1 MKRPI
6 SLIAALMMAVIP
18 AAACTSAIVAAKATR
33 HGRPLLWKNR
43 DTSIIDNKVEY
54 IAPAAPGE
62 LSYVA
67 LFNAK
72 DSRLEEAWMGMNEA
86 GFAVMN
92 TASYNLKD
100 DNLPESAMD
109 KEGLIMTK
117 ALKSCKTVDDFARL
131 LDSLQRPLGVEANF
145 GVIDA
150 SGDGAFFEANNHSY
164 KRFNISDAPDGVLI
178 RTNFSEGGRPG
189 EGLGQARF
197 SDAEYLIRPRVGSI
211 TPEFLTEEVSRSFYH
226 APSGHDMA
234 RTTSGWVTDAGEFIP
249 RYKSTAT
256 IVIEGSVPGSGKDPV
271 DDYIMWTGIGY
282 PPCAEISPVWCRPEG
297 VPAMLQGAGPDGHSP
312 QGDRVKARRDEVFCG
327 KKVKG
332 IPQIDIQQLVNAGGT
347 GWIQRLVPQNLATY
361 ERVRRLREGLDED

>member
-1 MKRPI
+1 MKRQ
-6 SLIAALMMAVIP
+6 IALLTAILMAVIP
-18 AAACTSAIVAAKATR
+18 TVACTSAIIAAKATR

-43 DTSIIDNKVEY
+43 DTSTIDNKVEY
-54 IAPAAPGE
+54 VAPASPGD
-62 LSYVA
+62 LGYVA

-100 DNLPESAMD
+100 DDLPESAMD
-109 KEGLIMTK
+109 KEGFIMTR
-117 ALKSCKTVDDFARL
+117 ALRTCKTVDDFAKL
-131 LDSLQRPLGVEANF
+131 LDSLPRPLGVEANF

-164 KRFNISDAPDGVLI
+164 QRFNLSDAPDGVLI

-197 SDAEYLIRPRVGSI
+197 CNAEYLIRPKAGSI

-226 APSGHDMA
+226 APTGRNMA
-234 RTTSGWVTDAGEFIP
+234 KEGSRWVTDAGEYIP

-256 IVIEGSVPGSGKDPV
+256 IVVEGMVPGSGKDPV
-271 DDYIMWTGIGY
+271 FDYVMWTGIGY
-282 PPCAEISPVWCRPEG
+282 PPCAEIFPVWCRPNG
-297 VPAMLQGAGPDGHSP
+297 VPSSLRGAGPDGHSP

-327 KKVKG
+327 SKVKG
-332 IPQIDIQQLVNAGGT
+332 IPQIDMQKLINAGGT
-347 GWIQRLVPQNLATY
+347 GWIQRLMPENIATY
-361 ERVRRLREGLDED
+361 ERVRLLRDGRDED